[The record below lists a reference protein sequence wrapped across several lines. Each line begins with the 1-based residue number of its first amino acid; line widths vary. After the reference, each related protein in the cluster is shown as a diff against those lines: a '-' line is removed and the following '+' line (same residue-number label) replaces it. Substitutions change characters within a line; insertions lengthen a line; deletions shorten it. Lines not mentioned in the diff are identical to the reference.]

1 MKHAIYGVML
11 AALLAGCAQQPGKEA
26 QVEDRSAGTA
36 GAAGGAQ
43 STVQT
48 QGLAGSDASGS
59 TLGDGNLV
67 APSKN
72 AAGALGQRVIYF
84 DYDSAAIRNEYRAVL
99 EAHAGFVKA
108 NAKAKVNL
116 EGHADERGS
125 PDYNIALGQRRADS
139 VRKAMQVLGA
149 TDGRMES
156 VSFGE
161 EKPAMQGHD
170 ESAWSKNRRVEI
182 RYDGE

>member
-1 MKHAIYGVML
+1 MKYAIHGVVL
-11 AALLAGCAQQPGKEA
+11 AVLLAGCAQEPSKEA
-26 QVEDRSAGTA
+26 KIEDRSA
-36 GAAGGAQ
+36 AAQAAGAQ

-48 QGLAGSDASGS
+48 QGLAGADTSGQALDA
-59 TLGDGNLV
+59 GNLA
-67 APSKN
+67 APPKN

-84 DYDSAAIRNEYRAVL
+84 DYDSAAIRSEYRAVL

-108 NAKAKVNL
+108 NARAKANL

-125 PDYNIALGQRRADS
+125 PEYNIALGQRRADS

-149 TDGRMES
+149 ADGRMEA

-161 EKPAMQGHD
+161 EKPAVQGHD

>member
-1 MKHAIYGVML
+1 MKYAVYGVVL
-11 AALLAGCAQQPGKEA
+11 AAMLAGCAQQPGKDA
-26 QVEDRSAGTA
+26 AIEDRSAG
-36 GAAGGAQ
+36 GAGGAQ

-48 QGLAGSDASGS
+48 QGLAGSDASG
-59 TLGDGNLV
+59 TALGAGNLV
-67 APSKN
+67 APPKN
-72 AAGALGQRVIYF
+72 APGALGQRVIYF
-84 DYDSAAIRNEYRAVL
+84 DYDSSAIRNEYRAVL

-139 VRKAMQVLGA
+139 VRKAMQVLGTA
-149 TDGRMES
+149 DGRMES

-161 EKPAMQGHD
+161 EKPAAQGHD